1 MNLTADEK
9 CSEQTFSQ
17 QMSSV
22 FKESDVFCDN
32 VAAVWRRD
40 HKMALLDYTFALY
53 VRKLNKN
60 IYSQP
65 DSRGTISDM

>member
-22 FKESDVFCDN
+22 FKESDIFCDH

-40 HKMALLDYTFALY
+40 HKMALLDLCKKA
-53 VRKLNKN
+53 
-60 IYSQP
+60 
-65 DSRGTISDM
+65 